1 MTHDAAIAQLE
12 AYLCGEAALDS
23 TAEAL
28 FVAWRDAGLTL
39 TVHDAAPVQ
48 QARWEA
54 LHARWADLVEAEVAR
69 LRERSAT

>member
-12 AYLCGEAALDS
+12 AYLCGDAALDP

-28 FVAWRDAGLTL
+28 FEAWRDIGLTL
-39 TVHDAAPVQ
+39 AVHDAAPVQ

-54 LHARWADLVEAEVAR
+54 LYARWTDLVEAEVVR